1 MFIHVLTENGVMVDH
16 QKIVYEFW
24 EKVKTVC
31 GIEGD
36 FTDAWGFGDTP
47 EVKQELLDLILEGK
61 KRASTNLLIES
72 ELAGYPSS
80 GVGQFHIILDGN
92 DVPTAVIQTVSLRKA
107 KFNDIDEDH
116 AYWEGEE
123 DRTVES
129 YLKEHVKYYTRV
141 GKTLG
146 FIFHEDL
153 EVEFER
159 FELIYPCDKSNA
171 DRKQ

>member
-72 ELAGYPSS
+72 ELAGYPPS
-80 GVGQFHIILDGN
+80 GVGQFHIILNGN